1 MENGRVLVFSSRE
14 ICYYSGNFFANQL
27 ASAFEEIGYWAEL
40 CELSKGEDFDQK
52 LAPYMEKEY
61 EVIVD
66 FNSLLPRLVLDD
78 GSYYLDHLNG
88 PFFDYI
94 LDHPLFHYAG
104 LTSDASNLHVLVL
117 DESHQTYA
125 QKYYPKLSGV
135 HMLPL
140 GATQAVYQEKKLHA
154 DRILF
159 LGTYDTTDH
168 IKALIEQAPAQR
180 QAVMRHLIERRIAQ
194 PLLPMEEAFLDYLRE
209 REIELD
215 AEAFALAMNEM
226 YPVDAYVRDYFREK
240 AVETLLA
247 GHIPVVAVG
256 EGWEKFKT
264 PHHRFLTTEKAVTF
278 SLSFE
283 KIARESALL
292 NAFPVFHHGMH
303 DRIAAG
309 MANRTVVLTDRN
321 PYLEKHFTDEKQLC
335 FYDLN
340 RPESLLEKADR
351 LLSDAPLRERIGCEA
366 YENFSENHT
375 WKKRAQQIL
384 KLAALY
390 RR

>member
-1 MENGRVLVFSSRE
+1 M
-14 ICYYSGNFFANQL
+14 
-27 ASAFEEIGYWAEL
+27 
-40 CELSKGEDFDQK
+40 
-52 LAPYMEKEY
+52 
-61 EVIVD
+61 
-66 FNSLLPRLVLDD
+66 
-78 GSYYLDHLNG
+78 
-88 PFFDYI
+88 
-94 LDHPLFHYAG
+94 LFR
-104 LTSDASNLHVLVL
+104 S
-117 DESHQTYA
+117 
-125 QKYYPKLSGV
+125 
-135 HMLPL
+135 
-140 GATQAVYQEKKLHA
+140 
-154 DRILF
+154 
-159 LGTYDTTDH
+159 
-168 IKALIEQAPAQR
+168 
-180 QAVMRHLIERRIAQ
+180 ERRIAQ
-194 PLLPMEEAFLDYLRE
+194 PLLPMEEAFLDYLGE
-209 REIELD
+209 REIKLD

-264 PHHRFLTTEKAVTF
+264 PHQRFLTTEKAVTF

-351 LLSDAPLRERIGCEA
+351 LLSDAPLREKIGREA